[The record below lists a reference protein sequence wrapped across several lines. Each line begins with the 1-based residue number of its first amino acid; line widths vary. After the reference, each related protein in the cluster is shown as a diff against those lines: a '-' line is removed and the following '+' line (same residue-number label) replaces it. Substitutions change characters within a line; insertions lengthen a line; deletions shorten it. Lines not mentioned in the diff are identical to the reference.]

1 MSLIS
6 VLMPVYNAGP
16 SLGPAIASILAQT
29 HREIELLVID
39 DASTDSSWD
48 LITRA
53 ATADARVRAIRH
65 ERNHGLATT
74 LNEGLEGARGDL
86 IARMDQDDVAL
97 PERIAVQQEYLDA
110 HPDVAVVGSW
120 VYNMG
125 RTPEHDRLVRLPFT
139 PEQIL
144 LRLPESNCVY
154 HPTTML
160 RRKLILAEG
169 GYRPEFKNAEDYDL
183 WLRLSRRHSLA
194 NIPRPLLR
202 YQLSTGGM
210 TIGRKWEQLL
220 HVFVAQELY
229 RDEKASWAEGMQR
242 AQARLARLNRHD
254 YFEHVVTDTCVRL
267 CQLGF
272 ADRAFELAGRMQAE
286 MRPAAWQR
294 LQAQLRSVQLRT
306 EGPVR

>member
-16 SLGPAIASILAQT
+16 SLGPAIASILSQT
-29 HREIELLVID
+29 HRTIELLMID

-48 LITRA
+48 IITQA
-53 ATADARVRAIRH
+53 AAADARVRAIRH
-65 ERNHGLATT
+65 ERNRGLATT
-74 LNEGLEGARGDL
+74 LNEGLEAARGDL

-110 HPDVAVVGSW
+110 HPEVAVVGSW

-125 RTPEHDRLVRLPFT
+125 RTPAHDRLVRLPFT

-144 LRLPESNCVY
+144 LRLPESNCLY

-160 RRKLILAEG
+160 RRRLVLAEG
-169 GYRPEFKNAEDYDL
+169 GYRQEFKNAEDYDL

-194 NIPRPLLR
+194 NIPHPLLR

-220 HVFVAQELY
+220 HVYVAQELH
-229 RDEKASWAEGMQR
+229 RDEKAAWAEGMQR
-242 AQARLARLNRHD
+242 AQARLTRLDRHD

-267 CQLGF
+267 CRLGF
-272 ADRAFELAGRMQAE
+272 ADQAFELAGRMQRE
-286 MRPAAWQR
+286 MRAPAWSE
-294 LQAQLRSVQLRT
+294 LDAQLRRLQLRAG
-306 EGPVR
+306 EPAA